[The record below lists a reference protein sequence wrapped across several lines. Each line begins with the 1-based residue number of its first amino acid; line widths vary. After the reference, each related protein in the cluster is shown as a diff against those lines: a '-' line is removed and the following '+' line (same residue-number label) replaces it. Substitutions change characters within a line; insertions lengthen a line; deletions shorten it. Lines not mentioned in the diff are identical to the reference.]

1 MDLKKFAVVP
11 NKTKYLV
18 SGYIHQTSTQFP
30 SGVAQ
35 SNVWYSVIQ
44 ISALFYFVPRDQ
56 YRTQKASLLE
66 AMQNRPDFSDIAD
79 LGYVDDSGMAPSIQ
93 PTALRLNRRL
103 TFRQDKDDLIPRH
116 HPARH
121 RNKNINQLPD
131 HNHGIDGN
139 IGLIIL
145 IYRLLLFDLI

>member
-44 ISALFYFVPRDQ
+44 IFCAERSISHTKSITPR
-56 YRTQKASLLE
+56 SLE